1 MANYWTD
8 IDYCMY
14 IYIVYIHCRWYR
26 WLQLAERY
34 TRNCLDNK
42 QVRQCLAHNTKPAL
56 KNFVLKFKINEKI
69 LLVHCTTNDDD
80 DNFAFVV
87 SGPACWGDSQWQT
100 LLADCHALYSHD
112 PAQDYDDDH
121 LVDHGDPAQDD
132 QLDGVDGRYE
142 RRANIT
148 TIAVFA

>member
-1 MANYWTD
+1 MSVLGSKHKT
-8 IDYCMY
+8 C
-14 IYIVYIHCRWYR
+14 
-26 WLQLAERY
+26 
-34 TRNCLDNK
+34 
-42 QVRQCLAHNTKPAL
+42 L
-56 KNFVLKFKINEKI
+56 KNLFLKFKINEKV
-69 LLVHCTTNDDD
+69 LLVHCTTNYDD

-100 LLADCHALYSHD
+100 LLADCHALCSHD
-112 PAQDYDDDH
+112 PAQDDDDH
-121 LVDHGDPAQDD
+121 DNDHVGGDPAQDD

>member
-1 MANYWTD
+1 MLGSQHKT
-8 IDYCMY
+8 C
-14 IYIVYIHCRWYR
+14 
-26 WLQLAERY
+26 
-34 TRNCLDNK
+34 
-42 QVRQCLAHNTKPAL
+42 L
-56 KNFVLKFKINEKI
+56 KNFFLKVKINEKV
-69 LLVHCTTNDDD
+69 LLVHCTTNYDD

-100 LLADCHALYSHD
+100 LLADCHALCSHD
-112 PAQDYDDDH
+112 PAQDDDDH

-132 QLDGVDGRYE
+132 QLDGVDGRYG

>member
-1 MANYWTD
+1 MLGSQHKT
-8 IDYCMY
+8 C
-14 IYIVYIHCRWYR
+14 
-26 WLQLAERY
+26 
-34 TRNCLDNK
+34 
-42 QVRQCLAHNTKPAL
+42 L
-56 KNFVLKFKINEKI
+56 KNFFLKVKINEKV
-69 LLVHCTTNDDD
+69 LLVHCTTNYDD

-100 LLADCHALYSHD
+100 LLADCHALCSHD
-112 PAQDYDDDH
+112 PAQDDDDH

-132 QLDGVDGRYE
+132 DDQDNDHVGVDPAQDDQLDGVDGRYG

>member
-1 MANYWTD
+1 M
-8 IDYCMY
+8 
-14 IYIVYIHCRWYR
+14 
-26 WLQLAERY
+26 
-34 TRNCLDNK
+34 
-42 QVRQCLAHNTKPAL
+42 AHNTKPAL

-112 PAQDYDDDH
+112 PAQDDDHHH
-121 LVDHGDPAQDD
+121 LVDHGDPVQDDDHDNNHVGGDPAQDD
-132 QLDGVDGRYE
+132 QLDGVDGRYG